1 MPGMIGRFRSLA
13 MTRRPV
19 AGQAALLSRAARHYN
34 RTLRAL
40 TAIFA
45 RPRIVRACRL
55 AACAIAIVGV
65 AVATGAGA
73 LACIAAAHA
82 AELPDGLVADGQA
95 RVVEIVDGDTV
106 VLDDGSEVRL
116 VGLQAPKLALGRP
129 DFEDWPLADEARVAL
144 EEMLLDRDVTLAYG
158 GRRIDR
164 HGRRLAHLF
173 LADGTWVQAAVLS
186 DGMAR
191 VYSFSDNR
199 AAVEEL
205 LELEIAA
212 RAAGHGIWADP
223 WYAVRRIDGLE
234 REIDSFQLVE
244 GRVLDVAR
252 VKNRAYLN
260 FGTDWKTDFTLVLDE
275 DALRLFDDD
284 GVAVETFEGRRIRVR
299 GWLESFNGPMIEIT
313 HPEQIEVIQE

>member
-1 MPGMIGRFRSLA
+1 MIGRFRSLA
-13 MTRRPV
+13 ISRRPV
-19 AGQAALLSRAARHYN
+19 AGQAALPSRAARHYN

-40 TAIFA
+40 AAIFA
-45 RPRIVRACRL
+45 RPRIARACRR
-55 AACAIAIVGV
+55 AACAITIAGV
-65 AVATGAGA
+65 AVATGA
-73 LACIAAAHA
+73 CVAAANA
-82 AELPDGLVADGQA
+82 AELPDGLVADGSA
-95 RVVEIVDGDTV
+95 RVVKIIDGDTV

-129 DFEDWPLADEARVAL
+129 DFEDWPLAHEARAAL
-144 EEMLLDRDVTLAYG
+144 EKLLLDQAVTLAYG

-191 VYSFSDNR
+191 VYSFPDNR
-199 AAVEEL
+199 AAVQDL
-205 LELEIAA
+205 LDLESAA
-212 RAAGHGIWADP
+212 RAAGHGIWAEP

-234 REIDSFQLVE
+234 SEIDSFQLVE
-244 GRVLDVAR
+244 GRVLEVAR
-252 VKNRAYLN
+252 VKGRAYLN

-275 DALRLFDDD
+275 DALRLFDAE
-284 GVAVETFEGRRIRVR
+284 GIAPENFEGRRVRAR

-313 HPEQIEVIQE
+313 HPEQIEVIEE